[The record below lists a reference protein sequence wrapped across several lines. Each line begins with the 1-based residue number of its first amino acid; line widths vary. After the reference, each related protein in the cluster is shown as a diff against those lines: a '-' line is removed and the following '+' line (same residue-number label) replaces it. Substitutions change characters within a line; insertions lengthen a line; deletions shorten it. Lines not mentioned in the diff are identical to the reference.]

1 VKKKYF
7 SLIRNRN
14 RKGILFLLPWLAGVI
29 LFFVIPIF
37 QTFEYGFHNIKI
49 GDREIIKTFVGVQ
62 NYIDSFTKDTN
73 FVRLLASSITNLVTD
88 VPVIIIFSFLVAVLL
103 NQKFRGSGAFKT
115 IFFLSIMLASG
126 VFYRLQMQV
135 GVLNSMQLGQAIADN
150 QGISEFMEALR
161 IEKYLSEIGVPE
173 STLQFLITPMRRVFS
188 IITKSGLQIFIFL
201 SGLYGINPS
210 LYEASNVEGATGW
223 ENFWKITFPM
233 ISPLILVNTI
243 YSIVDSFM
251 NTDNATLNYI
261 YNRTFYDGQFGYGSA
276 LAWIYFLMVSVILL
290 IVGVLISR
298 KVFYYE

>member
-1 VKKKYF
+1 MKKKYF

-14 RKGILFLLPWLAGVI
+14 RKGILFLIPWLIGVV
-29 LFFVIPIF
+29 LFFVMPIL
-37 QTFEYGFHNIKI
+37 QTLDYGFNNIRI
-49 GDREIIKTFVGVQ
+49 GDREVIKTFIGLQ
-62 NYIDSFTKDTN
+62 NYVDAFTKDTN
-73 FVRLLASSITNLVTD
+73 FVRLLTSSITNLVTD
-88 VPVIIIFSFLVAVLL
+88 VPVIIIFSFLVAVIL
-103 NQKFRGSGAFKT
+103 NHKFRGSGVYKT
-115 IFFLSIMLASG
+115 IFFLSIMLSSG

-135 GVLNSMQLGQAIADN
+135 GVLNVAQLGQAVSDN
-150 QGISEFMEALR
+150 QGIAEFMDALR

-173 STLQFLITPMRRVFS
+173 STVSFLITPMRRVFS

-210 LYEASNVEGATGW
+210 LYEASNVEGATAW

-261 YNRTFYDGQFGYGSA
+261 YNRTFYDGRFGYGSA
-276 LAWIYFLMVSVILL
+276 LAWIYFLIVSVILL